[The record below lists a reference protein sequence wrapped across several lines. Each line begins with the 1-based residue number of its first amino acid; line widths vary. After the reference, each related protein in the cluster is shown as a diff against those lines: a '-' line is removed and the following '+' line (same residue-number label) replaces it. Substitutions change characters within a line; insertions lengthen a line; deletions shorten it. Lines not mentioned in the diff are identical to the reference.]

1 MFFVLMKKSNSVV
14 ARLPQTKINVRDIF
28 LHSGSAFGHHP
39 PVEKFQ
45 KTLILAFDV
54 HCFYQI
60 YSFIHVL
67 AQSVTISHNL
77 QKRSFD

>member
-1 MFFVLMKKSNSVV
+1 MKKSNSV

-67 AQSVTISHNL
+67 AQSVAISHICKKEVL
-77 QKRSFD
+77 TDEC